1 MNTSTTPSNYFY
13 AGDRTYFF
21 NIRQTKKGASYL
33 NINISKKDKT
43 GKFINKGITVFEN
56 EMKDFSM
63 ALMRSVINFKKTGKE
78 AQVKEAQKTF
88 PNAFK
93 VWTKEAEET
102 LEVEFADEKNLTE
115 LSEILGRKESA
126 IQARIVKLRLEEK
139 YIL

>member
-1 MNTSTTPSNYFY
+1 MNTSTPSNYFY

-21 NIRQTKKGASYL
+21 NIRKTKKGASYL
-33 NINISKKDKT
+33 NINISQKDEK
-43 GKFINKGITVFEN
+43 GKFQNKGITVFEN

-63 ALMRSVINFKKTGKE
+63 ALMRSVINFKKTGQQAKIE
-78 AQVKEAQKTF
+78 EVQKTF

-93 VWTKEAEET
+93 PWTKEAEET
-102 LEVEFADEKNLTE
+102 LEVNFAAEKSLKE

-126 IQARIVKLRLEEK
+126 IQARIQKLRLEEK

>member
-1 MNTSTTPSNYFY
+1 MNTIQPSNYFY

-33 NINISKKDKT
+33 NINISQKDET
-43 GKFINKGITVFEN
+43 GKYKNKGITVFEN
-56 EMKDFSM
+56 EMKDFST
-63 ALMRSVINFKKTGKE
+63 ALMRSVINFNKTGKE
-78 AQVKEAQKTF
+78 ARIEEAQKSF

-93 VWTKEAEET
+93 PWTKEAEET
-102 LEVEFADEKNLTE
+102 LEINFADEKSLTE
-115 LSEILGRKESA
+115 LSEMLGRKESA

>member
-1 MNTSTTPSNYFY
+1 MNTIQPSNYFY

-33 NINISKKDKT
+33 NINISQKDKT
-43 GKFINKGITVFEN
+43 GKYKNKGITVFEN
-56 EMKDFSM
+56 EMKDFST
-63 ALMRSVINFKKTGKE
+63 ALMRSVINFNKTGKE
-78 AQVKEAQKTF
+78 ARIEEAQKSF

-93 VWTKEAEET
+93 PWTKEAEET
-102 LEVEFADEKNLTE
+102 LEINFADEKSLTE
-115 LSEILGRKESA
+115 LSEMLGRKESA